1 MRKSKNQVKRKNAE
15 LHAKPDRNES
25 EEIISTLEKN
35 KELNSIH
42 LKQRKT
48 KKFVFLKRKPKNQYL
63 SFRKRRNHS
72 HRKKNKPTLKKSYAA
87 VLKKKEQKSLT

>member
-15 LHAKPDRNES
+15 LHAKLNRNES

-35 KELNSIH
+35 NELNSIH

-48 KKFVFLKRKPKNQYL
+48 KFVFLKLKPKNQYL
-63 SFRKRRNHS
+63 SFRKRRGHS
-72 HRKKNKPTLKKSYAA
+72 HRKKNKPTLQKVICSCIE
-87 VLKKKEQKSLT
+87 KKEQKSLT

>member
-35 KELNSIH
+35 NELNSIH

-48 KKFVFLKRKPKNQYL
+48 KKFVVLKLKPKNQYL

-72 HRKKNKPTLKKSYAA
+72 HRRKNKPTSQKVICSCIEKKI
-87 VLKKKEQKSLT
+87 